1 MVGFSTCRIPRGN
14 GGTSSGKLS
23 TNWCLTGVVQ
33 AVNWY
38 VVNVVTLKI
47 TMKKCHASVATSYT
61 TKNGMSGLSNP
72 PPSWAHNRWPSGQ
85 SAPQEDLEVGV
96 MWVYKARPRNV
107 MVVAGGVCW
116 LKNHQL

>member
-1 MVGFSTCRIPRGN
+1 MFKS
-14 GGTSSGKLS
+14 
-23 TNWCLTGVVQ
+23 
-33 AVNWY
+33 
-38 VVNVVTLKI
+38 KI
-47 TMKKCHASVATSYT
+47 TMKNCHASVATSYT